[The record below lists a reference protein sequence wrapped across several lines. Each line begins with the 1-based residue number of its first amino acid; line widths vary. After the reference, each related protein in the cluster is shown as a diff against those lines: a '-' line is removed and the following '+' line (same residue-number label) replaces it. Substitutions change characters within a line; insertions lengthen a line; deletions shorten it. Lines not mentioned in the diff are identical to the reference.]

1 MTFRE
6 YLEQKNLAERGIYR
20 RIRLVER
27 WLKYLPKSVEKT
39 SYQDLLNYIEKLQR
53 EEKTIS
59 HINAVLLGVSDY
71 YNYKQLPNLAINTR
85 LKGATTKTLPNPL
98 SRKEL
103 EQIYQSF
110 EGDELEQVVLGLMI
124 YQGLE
129 QSDFITI
136 ETKDIDLSKGTIYIP
151 SRKERQS
158 RRLQL
163 EAHQIMQLNN
173 FLFSTESMNERTSKE
188 AKYGSAS
195 SERTAKAD
203 GRDKAFSPFI
213 DNPNHFN
220 YLLRKLSKKLKH
232 QIKEKLDIDII
243 KLSHLR
249 QSRIAIWVKE
259 EGIRQGQYKAGFR
272 RVLSAEKY
280 LRADL
285 SNLRD
290 QIKKHHP
297 FK

>member
-6 YLEQKNLAERGIYR
+6 YLEQKNLAERGIVR

-27 WLKYLPKSVEKT
+27 WLKYLPKSVEKS

-59 HINAVLLGVSDY
+59 HINAVLLGISDY
-71 YNYKQLPNLAINTR
+71 YNYKKLPNLAINTR

-110 EGDELEQVVLGLMI
+110 EGNELEQVVLGLMI

-173 FLFSTESMNERTSKE
+173 FLFS
-188 AKYGSAS
+188 
-195 SERTAKAD
+195 SEKTT
-203 GRDKAFSPFI
+203 DKAFSPYC
-213 DNPNHFN
+213 DTPNHFN

-232 QIKEKLDIDII
+232 QIKEKLDIGII

-249 QSRIAIWVKE
+249 QSRIAIWVKA

-280 LRADL
+280 LKADL